1 MGDNGFGARLAR
13 FLRVEA
19 GGATVEY
26 AVLAAAAVGLGLAT
40 AGAVRTGVGS
50 LGQTSGTSLAGGAVM
65 ATALPTGSG
74 TLPGNGGTQVGG
86 GGITPDIS
94 YPTDSLSSYTL
105 RHYDQNTFQSLQTWV
120 ANDFRDNDLRQE
132 YTYQVD
138 YLTQNA
144 ANDQLSR
151 ETLDWI
157 YVLAYEITRRGLPYP
172 NNTLTFDQ
180 VVATYDAAIA
190 APVSDP
196 SVRTPRTPPTR

>member
-1 MGDNGFGARLAR
+1 MGDNGFRTRLAR

-26 AVLAAAAVGLGLAT
+26 VVMAAAAVGLGLAT

-50 LGQTSGTSLAGGAVM
+50 LGGSAGTSLSGGAVM
-65 ATALPTGSG
+65 AVAVPTGG
-74 TLPGNGGTQVGG
+74 GNQSG
-86 GGITPDIS
+86 GGIRAGGGTTPDIS
-94 YPTDSLSSYTL
+94 YPTDILGSYSL

-120 ANDFRDNDLRQE
+120 ANDFRDNDLWQE

-144 ANDQLSR
+144 ADDQLSR

-157 YVLAYEITRRGLPYP
+157 YVLAYEITRRGLSYP

-190 APVSDP
+190 QPVVDTQIGN
-196 SVRTPRTPPTR
+196 TPRTPPTR